1 MTKIEIINS
10 LYKTYGKYG
19 ITRQQLEGF
28 LQDGEKRGLPLD
40 GMYNML
46 RMTFGLE
53 FGEHEYFTIHDVTT
67 VTGETEEE
75 VVARA
80 EREIKELEARGEN
93 VSDYIIRTEPS
104 RYFIYPEDLKS

>member
-1 MTKIEIINS
+1 MTKFEIIEN
-10 LYKTYGKYG
+10 LYRTYWKYG

-28 LQDGEKRGLPLD
+28 LQDGEKRGLSLD

-53 FGEHEYFTIHDVTT
+53 FGEHEYFSIHDVTT

-75 VVARA
+75 VIARV
-80 EREIKELEARGEN
+80 EIEIKELEAMGAN

-104 RYFIYPEDLKS
+104 RYLIYPEDLKS